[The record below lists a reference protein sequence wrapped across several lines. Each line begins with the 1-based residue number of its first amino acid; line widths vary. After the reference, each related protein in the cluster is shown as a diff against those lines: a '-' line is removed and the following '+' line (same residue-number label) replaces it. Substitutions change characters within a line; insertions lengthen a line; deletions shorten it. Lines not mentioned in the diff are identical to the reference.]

1 MFGSSNKNK
10 PKVPKVFIKNETVPT
25 PILAPIILPPLPP
38 VEQEVYI
45 PKPFVLPEPPMA
57 LAPPA
62 YEQALSASLFSIPP
76 IVEHPNLTNLSPS
89 ITYAGNDYP
98 FYCTDC
104 GGGGETGPTGP
115 TGPPGPSGGPTGAT
129 GPAGPTGPTGY
140 TGPSG
145 PTGPKGD
152 SGGPPG
158 PTGATGP
165 QGPEGPSG
173 GPPGPPGP
181 TGPQGP
187 PGTGSPATWSQ
198 FPATL
203 PVQMAGN
210 ALNQVGNVIITTGGG
225 TLSLTTASN
234 NLLYQNGVP
243 TIRQLNGCYGQVSL
257 LAGPSVTVATTL
269 PNTITV
275 DAPTLGEPGDTVPNI
290 TAWGTAN
297 RALAVANAAQ
307 TSANNAQNS
316 ANAAQN
322 TANNAQNT
330 ANAANNTA
338 NNAQNVASAAASTA
352 VAADAIAVSALA
364 AASSAVGTATV
375 ALSAA
380 GAAAATAAAALAQ
393 SGVISVNSGG
403 GNISINPGTGIGVTT
418 NGSAITISATGGGP
432 AGTSIT
438 NGGGT
443 VAVDGS
449 GNITINSST
458 AAQTTT
464 TSILTQGKF
473 SVETIYDDIELR
485 AAGQGA
491 VFTMDNSNNAS
502 LLVQSTGAPNIGHIT
517 LYNTENGIEIGTTG
531 QTPPA
536 RGLFIDAFRLVFNAG
551 PLPQTFNS
559 IYPDNFG
566 NVSISGGSYINVN
579 TGIGGISIDN
589 AGVNTLNSLTGQV
602 TCTSG
607 NGLLTIAQ
615 SGNDIIFT
623 ESENP
628 SFVSANI
635 STLTVSTINGT
646 PYSPGG
652 GGSVYQATYYK
663 SVQQNLINGSTDI
676 TFDQTASWNN
686 TGGFITQTAGSTDFT
701 VVQTGLYQLEWNA
714 SIAANGGTWNVA
726 NSKVISIDITRSP
739 TAEQVT
745 IAQTAVTATTQDYIQ
760 SVSASFYLTAG
771 DVINCRVQG
780 NYATATPFVRPLA
793 NTFDLNT
800 WFSWRFIS
808 LAGATAYQN
817 PPPVIQAAGTTA
829 LIPTTANT
837 QYILTS
843 GTTQNFTTA
852 GLSAGNAGTVWFVKN
867 AQVSG
872 GGGNDVT
879 VQHNG
884 VAITGET
891 SVLHKRITLTNT
903 GSQIIYWDG
912 TDLIMY

>member
-1 MFGSSNKNK
+1 MDFFGWPK
-10 PKVPKVFIKNETVPT
+10 PEDAVKRVSRNLPVPPAGPTGPIVIPVMEKPVPVKYIPT
-25 PILAPIILPPLPP
+25 PWVLPPPP
-38 VEQEVYI
+38 VAHG
-45 PKPFVLPEPPMA
+45 PPPSLAVAA
-57 LAPPA
+57 LMS
-62 YEQALSASLFSIPP
+62 EPP
-76 IVEHPNLTNLSPS
+76 IVANPSVSNLFPAA
-89 ITYAGNDYP
+89 TYAGRDYP
-98 FYCTDC
+98 YYCTEC
-104 GGGGETGPTGP
+104 GGGTGDIGGITGPTGP
-115 TGPPGPSGGPTGAT
+115 GGGPP
-129 GPAGPTGPTGY
+129 GPAGPTGAEGA
-140 TGPSG
+140 
-145 PTGPKGD
+145 
-152 SGGPPG
+152 PG
-158 PTGATGP
+158 PTGIGPTGA
-165 QGPEGPSG
+165 GA
-173 GPPGPPGP
+173 PGP
-181 TGPQGP
+181 TGPEGP
-187 PGTGSPATWSQ
+187 RGPVGPGGTGSPSTWSQ
-198 FPATL
+198 FPAEEDVNMELQNITNAGSLVLVAGGNTTTL
-203 PVQMAGN
+203 TSGAGN
-210 ALNQVGNVIITTGGG
+210 HLYVNG
-225 TLSLTTASN
+225 TPS
-234 NLLYQNGVP
+234 
-243 TIRQLNGCYGQVSL
+243 IHQLNGCYGNVSL
-257 LAGPSVTVATTL
+257 TSAGSVLTVTTQL
-269 PNTITV
+269 PNIIELNV
-275 DAPTLGEPGDTVPNI
+275 PTLGIPTDT
-290 TAWGTAN
+290 TLTKCWGTAN
-297 RALAVANAAQ
+297 TALADA
-307 TSANNAQNS
+307 
-316 ANAAQN
+316 
-322 TANNAQNT
+322 
-330 ANAANNTA
+330 
-338 NNAQNVASAAASTA
+338 ASAANDAA
-352 VAADAIAVSALA
+352 IAQQAADAAQQAAGVA
-364 AASSAVGTATV
+364 AA
-375 ALSAA
+375 AA
-380 GAAAATAAAALAQ
+380 GAAAGSAAAANATALAAAGTATAAQATAAIAVATAGIALSQ
-393 SGVISVNSGG
+393 SGVTDVNGRSGG
-403 GNISINPGTGIGVTT
+403 ISINAGSGISVSTSGTT
-418 NGSAITISATGGGP
+418 ITINNAAPGGGT
-432 AGTSIT
+432 ASSIS
-438 NGGGT
+438 NGGGS
-443 VAVDGS
+443 VSVDAS
-449 GNITINSST
+449 GNIAINSST
-458 AAQTTT
+458 ATQTTT
-464 TSILTQGKF
+464 TSILSQGKF

-491 VFTMDNSNNAS
+491 VLTMDTNNNVS
-502 LLVQSTGAPNIGHIT
+502 VQVQSTGAPNLGHIT
-517 LYNTENGIEIGTTG
+517 LYNSENGIEIGTTG

-536 RGLFIDAFRLVFNAG
+536 RGLFIDAFRLVFNDA
-551 PLPQTFNS
+551 PLPQTFNT
-559 IYPDNFG
+559 IYPDSSG

-686 TGGFITQTAGSTDFT
+686 IGGYITHTNGTTDFT

-837 QYILTS
+837 TYILTS

-852 GLSAGNAGTVWFVKN
+852 GLSAGNAGAVWFVKN

-884 VAITGET
+884 TAITGAT
-891 SVLHKRITLTNT
+891 STLHQRTNT
-903 GSQIIYWDG
+903 TNTASQILYWNG